1 MFFIEKYSNFVKF
14 YNLMENQEEDEM
26 QNYQMLEE
34 LEVVE
39 SDNGNVTRKHEN
51 CFN

>member
-1 MFFIEKYSNFVKF
+1 
-14 YNLMENQEEDEM
+14 MENQEEDEM

-39 SDNGNVTRKHEN
+39 SDNGNVT
-51 CFN
+51 